1 MKFMKSHIYMLLAS
15 ITLFS
20 CIGTD
25 IVEEIIVDEQL
36 TITSRILTLAIG
48 ESYQLEV
55 DFFDA
60 LGERGEADVVWT
72 SSDEQIISITADG
85 LATAV
90 SAGDVIVTVVSGAIR
105 DDIMLTGGGTTT
117 FRPLERTGDF
127 RGLRDYTVRGDFT
140 LEENGD
146 NLELTFSSN
155 FAASNGPGLFVYLSN
170 NSTRVTGGVE
180 VGRLKA
186 NSGNQTYIISRTSAQ
201 LDTYNHIVIYC
212 KPFGVGFGTG
222 EFDN

>member
-1 MKFMKSHIYMLLAS
+1 MKFMKSHLCMLLAS
-15 ITLFS
+15 VTLFS

-36 TITSRILTLAIG
+36 TITSRILTLAIS
-48 ESYQLEV
+48 ESYQFNV

-60 LGERGEADVVWT
+60 MGERGDAEVVWT
-72 SSDEQIISITADG
+72 SSDEQIIFITTDG

-90 SAGDVIVTVVSGAIR
+90 STGDVLITVVSGAVR
-105 DDIMLTGGGTTT
+105 DEIMLTGGGTTT
-117 FRPLERTGDF
+117 FRALERTGDF
-127 RGLRDYTVRGDFT
+127 MGLRDYTVRGDFT
-140 LEENGD
+140 LEENGE
-146 NLELTFSSN
+146 NLELTFSTN

-170 NSTRVTGGVE
+170 NPTRVTGGVE

-186 NSGNQTYIISRTSAQ
+186 NSGSQTYTISRTRAQ
-201 LDTYNHIVIYC
+201 LETYNHIVIYC